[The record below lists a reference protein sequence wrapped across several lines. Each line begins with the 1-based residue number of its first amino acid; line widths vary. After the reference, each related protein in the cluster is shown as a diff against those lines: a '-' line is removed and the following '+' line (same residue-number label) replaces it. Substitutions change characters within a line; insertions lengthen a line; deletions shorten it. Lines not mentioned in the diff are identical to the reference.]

1 VDRCNYLH
9 SLALVLVSL
18 EPYLAST
25 QDKRLIEH
33 LSSLKTF
40 NFSLFLKE
48 LHLSLK
54 DTLEFKAEETK
65 KDIDK
70 NFYNSTLN
78 TILDQII
85 STAPRILSYPVFSP

>member
-1 VDRCNYLH
+1 MDRCNYLH